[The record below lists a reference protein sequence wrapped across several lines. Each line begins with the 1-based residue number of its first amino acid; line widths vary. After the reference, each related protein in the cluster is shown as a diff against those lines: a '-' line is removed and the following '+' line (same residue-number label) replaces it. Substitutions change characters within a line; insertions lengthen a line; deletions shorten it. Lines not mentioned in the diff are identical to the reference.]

1 MDKFKALAHLV
12 IQASSDPEKLGAVR
26 LNKILWFADTAA
38 YRITRNSISGAKYV
52 RRKNGPVP
60 AQILVS
66 IRELKNE
73 GKISVEEPKY
83 PHKPRL
89 FKSLQPANDSLF
101 SQWEQDFV
109 KDLTE
114 LICSNY
120 SAYEISELS
129 HDDVWEAA
137 SDGEEI
143 PLTATL
149 IKESGDFPAT
159 IRQWASRVVTLHSK
173 KGTSDGRLAN

>member
-1 MDKFKALAHLV
+1 MDKFKALAHLI
-12 IQASSDPEKLGAVR
+12 IQESDDPEKLGAVR

-38 YRITRNSISGAKYV
+38 YRISGNSITGAKYV
-52 RRKNGPVP
+52 CRKNGPVP

-73 GKISVEEPKY
+73 GKISVEEPQF

-89 FKSLQPANDSLF
+89 FKSLQQASDSLF

-109 KDLTE
+109 KDLTG
-114 LICSNY
+114 LICSSF

-129 HDDVWEAA
+129 HDDVWDAA
-137 SDGEEI
+137 CDGEEI

-149 IKESGDFPAT
+149 IKDSGDFPAT
-159 IRQWASRVVTLHSK
+159 IQHWASKVVTSYSK
-173 KGTSDGRLAN
+173 KGTSDGRLAT